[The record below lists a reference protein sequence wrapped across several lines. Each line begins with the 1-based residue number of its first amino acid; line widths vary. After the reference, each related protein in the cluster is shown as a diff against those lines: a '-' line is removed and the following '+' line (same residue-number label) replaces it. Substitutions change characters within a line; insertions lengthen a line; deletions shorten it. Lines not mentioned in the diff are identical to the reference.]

1 MNQRMQTD
9 AIMSLR
15 GLSAMMPN
23 PFPVVKRVEHP
34 FVNFGQI
41 TTTAS
46 FNVATATYG
55 LNALYDPQQ
64 AGTGDYQPYGYNTLA
79 LLYGRYLVKSAYL
92 DIEFFDPSV
101 DGMTVG
107 FKIGGSD
114 PSGLAINVAQ
124 QQPFTAIQT
133 LSNTGD
139 QRASFQIPVPIH
151 SVLGLSQRQYEDE
164 LGTYGAVVGS
174 NPSKIVNVRLFAAGV
189 GSGTPTVRVNVRIV
203 YKAQWYDRTTL
214 AASQVA

>member
-1 MNQRMQTD
+1 MT
-9 AIMSLR
+9 
-15 GLSAMMPN
+15 PN
-23 PFPVVKRVEHP
+23 PFPVMKRVQHQ

-41 TTTAS
+41 ITSAT
-46 FNVATATYG
+46 FNVVTATYG

-64 AGTGDYQPYGYNTLA
+64 GGTGDYQPYGYNTMA
-79 LLYGRYLVKSAYL
+79 LLYGRYLVDRAYL

-107 FKIGGSD
+107 FKLGGSD
-114 PSGLAINVAQ
+114 PTGLAINVAQ

-139 QRASFQIPVPIH
+139 QRASFQIAVPLH
-151 SVLGLSQRQYEDE
+151 QVAGLLKRQYQDE
-164 LGTYGAVVGS
+164 PAQYGAAVGS
-174 NPSKIVNVRLFAAGV
+174 NPSRILNLRVFAAGV

-203 YKAQWYDRTTL
+203 YFTQWYDRTSL